1 MDLDRITQPLRLAR
15 GSHHPGSGKGCAMNV
30 LSYINGDDDVTDF
43 PATSARPLSL
53 MVQSSND
60 MLAGPDGYLSAENSL
75 LALDLAWLT
84 VGTADVPETIVHAWV
99 AELLTDPN
107 WGMSQYTKTTTQ
119 AAIENIAGL
128 HRAAAAAAMVPLA
141 DWNSAARAA
150 LEVVAAT
157 LDGAENRAVRA
168 AFESTR
174 FVDGELLTSLDR
186 VVAHAEKAHAM
197 ASRPAGTASRI
208 VEFTGQAIR
217 AWRELANL
225 DRAKG
230 APATVSGSSR

>member
-84 VGTADVPETIVHAWV
+84 VGTADVPDTMVHAWA

-128 HRAAAAAAMVPLA
+128 HRAAAAAEMVPLA
-141 DWNSAARAA
+141 DWDSAARAA
-150 LEVVAAT
+150 LEVAAT

-197 ASRPAGTASRI
+197 ASGPAGAASRI

-225 DRAKG
+225 DRAEG